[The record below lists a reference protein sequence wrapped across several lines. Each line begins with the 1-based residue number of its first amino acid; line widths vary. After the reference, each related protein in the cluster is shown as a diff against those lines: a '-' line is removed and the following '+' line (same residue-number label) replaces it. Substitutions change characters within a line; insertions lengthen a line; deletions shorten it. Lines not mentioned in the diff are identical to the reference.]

1 MWADH
6 AGGQVGAALEAWRD
20 GLVDLTGAD
29 PLIDCG
35 PGAPG
40 TVEITG
46 PSPKSIV
53 RALQEGAG
61 CGFLSAGA
69 DPAEHPLN
77 TELTEEQL
85 GSRLHQLYLRSSREF
100 LDRGVTDL
108 YLAIGVLHWS
118 DDVGHSYASPILLL
132 PVEITPDGPR
142 LTAGHDDPMVN
153 PALALRLRRLGVQLP
168 ASDVLAGLD
177 VTVLWARLDVA
188 ISERRDWHADETV
201 VLGRFAVH
209 RVAMYLDLLA
219 NEQRILAHP
228 IVRALILGAGAP
240 GGELVTARD
249 VDRVSPPEHVPLV
262 LDADAEQRA
271 CVVNA
276 VAGRSFV
283 IDGPPGTGKSQTIA
297 NMIGCLLHA
306 GKRVLF
312 VSAKAV
318 ALDTV
323 AGRLADAGLGGYL
336 LELHSRQT
344 GRQDVAA
351 ALAAALDAEPS
362 PATGMDPIDRR
373 AVRERREQLDAYA
386 EAMNRVREPLGH
398 SLHEVLGWSA
408 QLLDVPAAPVPHTR
422 PAELSPAVVERVR
435 HAAEE
440 FGRTRR
446 DTYLWRDVVDRD
458 PLDGRLH
465 LAQVALGI
473 LAAAAAA
480 HAPLADAFDLTG
492 PADATILAAL
502 ADHAA
507 HRPAK
512 AGDEWLT
519 VPSLEPVQRAI
530 ADLTRYLA
538 ALRFGGVAWSDLPS
552 STDLTDLP
560 DLTELTP
567 PGIDLGDLTAAAADG
582 LARRFADDADR
593 LERHQQSL
601 DRVTARLGLANVV
614 TFPDSARVVAIAD
627 LIGREHKPVPEWFSS
642 AGLAEA
648 HAAARALRRAVD
660 RVAVAEAQA
669 RLHFTEGVLNE
680 PIDELADRF
689 ATMHR
694 GMRKI
699 FRPYREDKKAAAGI
713 ALPSV
718 KPAQAVANL
727 EDAAAWKQAADELAV
742 AEQVHAAALGRHYRG
757 LETDF
762 DGIQQALSTVD
773 DVLEVTPPDALQAVI
788 VHMCA
793 PRPNSALLRIVREA
807 DQEFERWRS
816 TLRAAPARAAR
827 PELGDGPV
835 QDAITWLRAHA
846 DPMLKAAEL
855 IRAYNGPTGRDLTL
869 TQAIEIAQ
877 QRQAAV
883 EAEAAIWATA
893 ATHAA
898 VLGSAYRG
906 TKTNDVALAE
916 VVEWTARARRMRTG
930 SDVALTDEQA
940 RALADSRPT
949 AELSRAVAGWQDARQ
964 RIVDA
969 FTPERGARIAESF
982 DGYDEAAAALREF
995 LDDSDGQ
1002 RQWFAHHDA
1011 RQVLAD
1017 QDLAAAADFC
1027 VAEEIVPE
1035 RMWPV
1040 IERALFRGWADA
1052 VIRDDPGLQPVTAVD
1067 RDQLV
1072 EEFRL
1077 LDQELT
1083 TAARAD
1089 VINAVESRR
1098 PAGTAT
1104 GGPEL
1109 IRREGNKSAGLLAV
1123 RDLLAQAGGTAQALK
1138 PCFLTS
1144 PPAASRL
1151 LPPEIE
1157 FDVVILDEAS
1167 QMAPADAVN
1176 CLYRGAALITVG
1188 DDRQLPPTS
1197 FYDRPDDAVIDHP
1210 SMVELARTAFATLEL
1225 TTHYRSRH
1233 EALIAFAD
1241 QAYYDGRLTAFPR
1254 ADPDDPDLGVA
1265 LLHTDGV
1272 FHRGTTEDNPIE
1284 AGRVA
1289 ERVLHHYAT
1298 RPGQT
1303 LGVIAFSAA
1312 QARAIEDAVGEA
1324 GVAGDRADG
1333 FFVKTVEAVQG
1344 DERDVIILSV
1354 GFGFDDQHKIS
1365 TNFGS
1370 LSRPKG
1376 WRRLNVAT
1384 TRARRRIEVVSSIR
1398 SADVPD
1404 VGNVRHLKAYLDFA
1418 ERGTAVLGRAGRTG
1432 TAPLE
1437 DSVAATIRSWGFEVR
1452 EHVGA
1457 VGYRIDLAVL
1467 HPESSSYAVGIE
1479 CDGRMYHSASSARDR
1494 DRLRDRAL
1502 RDRGW
1507 TLHRI
1512 WSTAW
1517 YHDRTAEENRLLAA
1531 IERAVGDR
1539 P

>member
-1 MWADH
+1 MWADQ

-29 PLIDCG
+29 PLIDCK

-53 RALQEGAG
+53 RALQDGG

-69 DPAEHPLN
+69 DPHEHPLS
-77 TELTEEQL
+77 TDLTEDQL
-85 GSRLHQLYLRSSREF
+85 GATLHQLYQRSSNELR
-100 LDRGVTDL
+100 DRGVTDL
-108 YLAIGVLHWS
+108 YLAIGMLHWS
-118 DDVGHSYASPILLL
+118 DDVGHTYASPILLL

-142 LTAGHDDPMVN
+142 LTAGHDDPVVN
-153 PALALRLRRLGVQLP
+153 PALALRLQRLGVTLP
-168 ASDVLAGLD
+168 VMDDLAGFD

-188 ISERRDWHADETV
+188 ISDRRDWHADETV

-209 RVAMYLDLLA
+209 RTAMYLDLLA
-219 NEQRILAHP
+219 NEQRIVTHP
-228 IVRALILGAGAP
+228 VVRALIESAGPA

-249 VDRVSPPEHVPLV
+249 VDRISPPEHVPLV

-271 CVVNA
+271 CVANA
-276 VAGRSFV
+276 LAGRSFV
-283 IDGPPGTGKSQTIA
+283 IDGPPGTGKSQTVA
-297 NMIGCLLHA
+297 NMIGSLMHA

-312 VSAKAV
+312 ISEKAV

-323 AGRLADAGLGGYL
+323 AARLADAGLGNYL

-344 GRQDVAA
+344 GRRDVAA
-351 ALAAALDAEPS
+351 ALAAALDAEPAPVS
-362 PATGMDPIDRR
+362 GMDPIDRR
-373 AVRERREQLDAYA
+373 AVRERRERLDAYA
-386 EAMNRVREPLGH
+386 QAVNRIREPLGH

-422 PAELSPAVVERVR
+422 PAELSPAAVDRIR
-435 HAAEE
+435 HAAEQ

-446 DTYLWRDVVDRD
+446 DTYLWRDVIDRD

-473 LAAAAAA
+473 LADAAAG
-480 HAPLADAFDLTG
+480 HAPLAAAFDLTG

-507 HRPAK
+507 HRPAH
-512 AGDEWLT
+512 AGDDWLT

-538 ALRFGGVAWSDLPS
+538 ALRFGGVPWSDLPS
-552 STDLTDLP
+552 SNDLTELP
-560 DLTELTP
+560 DLSELTP

-582 LARRFADDADR
+582 LAQRFADDADR
-593 LERHQQSL
+593 LERHQESL

-614 TFPDSARVVAIAD
+614 TFPDSGRVVAIAD
-627 LIGREHKPVPEWFSS
+627 LINRPHKPVPEWFDSG
-642 AGLAEA
+642 GLAEA
-648 HAAARALRRAVD
+648 HAAARALHKAVD
-660 RVAVAEAQA
+660 KVAAAEAQA

-680 PIDELADRF
+680 PIDQLADRF

-699 FRPYREDKKAAAGI
+699 FRPYRDDKKAAADI

-727 EDAAAWKQAADELAV
+727 EDAAAWKQAADELAA
-742 AEQVHAAALGRHYRG
+742 AEQVHAAALGRHYQG

-762 DGIQQALSTVD
+762 DAIREALRTVD
-773 DVLEVTPPDALQAVI
+773 DVLEVTPPDALPAVV
-788 VHMCA
+788 VHICA
-793 PRPNSALLRIVREA
+793 PRPNGALLRIVREA
-807 DQEFERWRS
+807 DEEFVRWRS
-816 TLRAAPARAAR
+816 TLRAAPVRAAR

-835 QDAITWLRAHA
+835 HDAITWLRAHA

-906 TKTNDVALAE
+906 TKTNDAALAE
-916 VVEWTARARRMRTG
+916 VVEWTAKARRMRTG
-930 SDVALTDEQA
+930 TDHALTAEQA
-940 RALADSRPT
+940 TALAESQAT
-949 AELSRAVAGWQDARQ
+949 VELSRAVAGWQDARQ
-964 RIVDA
+964 RIVGA
-969 FTPERGARIAESF
+969 FTAERGAQIAESF

-995 LDDSDGQ
+995 LDDRDGQ
-1002 RQWFAHHDA
+1002 SEWFAQHDA

-1027 VAEEIVPE
+1027 VAEGIAPE

-1052 VIRDDPGLQPVTAVD
+1052 VIRDDPGLQPAASID

-1089 VINAVESRR
+1089 VVNAVEARR

-1104 GGPEL
+1104 GGSEL
-1109 IRREGNKSAGLLAV
+1109 IRREGNRTAGHVAV
-1123 RDLLAQAGGTAQALK
+1123 RELLAQAGGTAQALK

-1144 PPAASRL
+1144 PLAASRL

-1176 CLYRGAALITVG
+1176 CLYRAHSLITVG

-1197 FYDRPDDAVIDHP
+1197 FYDRPDDAVIDHT
-1210 SMVELARTAFATLEL
+1210 SMVELARTAFAGLEL

-1241 QAYYDGRLTAFPR
+1241 QAYYDGRLTAFPQ
-1254 ADPDDPDLGVA
+1254 ADPDDPDLGVE
-1265 LLHTDGV
+1265 LFHTDEV
-1272 FHRGTTEDNPIE
+1272 SME

-1298 RPGQT
+1298 RPGRT

-1312 QARAIEDAVGEA
+1312 QAGAIEEAVGEM
-1324 GVAGDRADG
+1324 GVPGDRLDG
-1333 FFVKTVEAVQG
+1333 FFIKTVEAVQG
-1344 DERDVIILSV
+1344 DERDVIILSI
-1354 GFGFDDQHKIS
+1354 GFGFDENHKMG
-1365 TNFGS
+1365 TNFGA

-1384 TRARRRIEVVSSIR
+1384 TRARRRIEVVSSVR
-1398 SADVPD
+1398 AADVPD

-1437 DSVAATIRSWGFEVR
+1437 DSVAATVRSWGFEVQ

-1457 VGYRIDLAVL
+1457 VGYRVDLAVR
-1467 HPESSSYAVGIE
+1467 HGNAYAIGIE
-1479 CDGRMYHSASSARDR
+1479 CDGPMYDSAPTARDR

-1517 YHDRTAEENRLLAA
+1517 YHDRTAEEGRLLAA
-1531 IERAVGDR
+1531 IERAIGDR